1 MTKRNILDEFERYRK
16 MEEITFSHTLNE
28 AKNHEEEFNKLK
40 DLFKERSKII
50 LFTSLYFVTFLVIL
64 FFYLS
69 FHNTNQES
77 LVYVFNE
84 ISNNSE
90 LFGFFMFIHL
100 LALLLGFV
108 YSVVYLFTYI
118 NYLFKRKRDKKEKDF
133 VLKYNDAKRE
143 VNNIIEY
150 FNTKGKDEIIILY
163 KELIKK
169 NNGVFD
175 SDYENY
181 EGTHEE
187 FSSFYDL
194 SSHFFN
200 LKKDEFNREELEDA
214 FILYSAKKNNYSFNK
229 VEINNL

>member
-28 AKNHEEEFNKLK
+28 AKNHEEEFNKIK
-40 DLFKERSKII
+40 NLFKERSKII
-50 LFTSLYFVTFLVIL
+50 LFTSLYFVTFLVVL

-77 LVYVFNE
+77 LVYIFNE
-84 ISNNSE
+84 MSNNSE
-90 LFGFFMFIHL
+90 LFSFFMLIHL
-100 LALLLGFV
+100 LSLWVVLV
-108 YSVVYLFTYI
+108 YSVVYLFTSI
-118 NYLFKRKRDKKEKDF
+118 NYLFQRKRNKKEKDF
-133 VLKYNDAKRE
+133 VLKYNDAKHE
-143 VNNIIEY
+143 INNIIEY

-175 SDYENY
+175 SDFENY
-181 EGTHEE
+181 EGNHEE